1 MNLRE
6 SGIFAQSYNK
16 IKGFSKNRIYIIKK
30 PTFIKITTCS
40 TFFFRHLPWVG
51 LCCGILL
58 LPACDL
64 PQPPPDLFYKFDV
77 MPVGQGPAHLL
88 TADLN
93 LDGELD
99 LVSTNAKNSTLSLL
113 LGKGDGSFQAGLNIN
128 VAIEPTMSAVGDI
141 NRDGIP
147 DLAVNSRGSEMFLV
161 LLGKGNG
168 KFMKPIPTRTGKV
181 PLNIILGDYNQDGNL
196 DAAVTLTFDKME
208 LYMGTGDGYFKKG
221 ETYLTGSRSFSGVTE
236 DFNADGNL
244 DIALAASSSSASSVR
259 LFLGNGD
266 GTFKE
271 PKRLAEQ
278 LVPLAIVAS
287 DMNNDDKTDLV
298 FAAGQGDNMYLLTSN
313 GDGSF
318 QEPIA
323 FSGGGGPFALTTGHF
338 NPDKLKDVA
347 VANSRSSSF
356 SMIIRNPNGTFKY
369 PTRDYVVDGG
379 TPLAITS
386 GDYNHSGMSD
396 IVVASNARNTIEIY
410 LQRRVS
416 R

>member
-1 MNLRE
+1 MKKQPL
-6 SGIFAQSYNK
+6 SK
-16 IKGFSKNRIYIIKK
+16 IKPGFAL
-30 PTFIKITTCS
+30 
-40 TFFFRHLPWVG
+40 FRYLTVLYG
-51 LCCGILL
+51 AALL
-58 LPACDL
+58 LSSCDL
-64 PQPPPDLFYKFDV
+64 PQPPPDLFYKFDI

-88 TADLN
+88 TTDLN

-99 LVSTNAKNSTLSLL
+99 IVSANAKNSSLTLLY
-113 LGKGDGSFQAGLNIN
+113 GKGDGSFHAGQHIN
-128 VAIEPTMSAVGDI
+128 VAAEPTMTAVGDI

-147 DLAVNSRGSEMFLV
+147 DIAVNARGEEKFLV
-161 LLGKGNG
+161 FLGKGN
-168 KFMKPIPTRTGKV
+168 KSFRKPITTRTGKV

-196 DAAVTLTFDKME
+196 DAAVTLTFSKME
-208 LYMGTGDGYFKKG
+208 LYLGTGNGYFKKG
-221 ETYLTGSRSFSGVTE
+221 ETYETGSRSFSGVTE
-236 DFNADGNL
+236 DFNEDGHL

-259 LFLGNGD
+259 LFRGNGD
-266 GTFKE
+266 GTFQK
-271 PKRLAEQ
+271 PTRLAEQ

-287 DMNNDDKTDLV
+287 DMNADGKTDLV

-318 QEPIA
+318 QEPII

-356 SMIIRNPNGTFKY
+356 SIIIRNPNGTFKF

-379 TPLAITS
+379 TVLAITS

-396 IVVASNARNTIEIY
+396 IVVASNAKNTIEIY
-410 LQRRVS
+410 LQRRVFK
-416 R
+416 